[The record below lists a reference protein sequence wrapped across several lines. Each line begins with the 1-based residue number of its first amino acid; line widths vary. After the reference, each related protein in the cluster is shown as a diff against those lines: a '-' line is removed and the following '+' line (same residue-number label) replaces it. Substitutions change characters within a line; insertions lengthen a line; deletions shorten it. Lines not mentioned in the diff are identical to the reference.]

1 MTDKKAIR
9 AAMGKF
15 NRLRA
20 ELVRSAADV
29 PRPGY
34 VQDLAGAF
42 VDVQI
47 VERLLA
53 HLRASLT
60 LDVEDDA
67 IRLLF
72 ATELWGLGRMQE
84 ALLEYR
90 AIVERDSMQAV
101 VASRMVD
108 EIERCDA
115 SLAYRRDATG
125 HR

>member
-1 MTDKKAIR
+1 MIDKNAIR
-9 AAMGKF
+9 AAISKL

-34 VQDLAGAF
+34 VQDLSGAF
-42 VDVQI
+42 VDGRV
-47 VERLLA
+47 VEKLLA

-101 VASRMVD
+101 VASRMVE
-108 EIERCDA
+108 EIERYNA
-115 SLAYRRDATG
+115 SLADRREEAG
-125 HR
+125 HQ